1 MTQQLRIRSGQFTS
15 AGRKA
20 LNQDHLGIYQA
31 SASQVASKGIA
42 LALADGIS
50 SSQVSQIASQSA
62 INSFFADYYGTSEA
76 WSVKTSGQRVLA
88 AINSW
93 LYSQTRRSEHRYNLD
108 KGYVCTFTGMVLKG
122 HIGHIFHAGDSRV
135 YQVHGQL
142 LEPLTQDHRVQVS
155 GQQHYLQRALGMGE
169 TLDLDYRQISLAVGA
184 CFVLCTDGIYE
195 FVSDKDIAN
204 TCIDFNDDLD
214 LAAKRLVER
223 AYNNGSDDNLSVQ
236 IIRIEALPEPS
247 AQSLHEQSSH
257 LPLPPLLNAQDEF
270 EGFRIERQ
278 LYSSARSHVYLAQ
291 QLSTQK
297 RVVIKVPSQESYEDE
312 AQLERFLLEDWI
324 AKRIDNPHVLKAVAL
339 ERNKTQAYIV
349 TEYIEGQSLEQWLI
363 DHPKPSLEQVR
374 DIIEQIAKGLRAF
387 HRLEML
393 HQDLRPANIMIDQ
406 HGNVKIIDFGSTWV
420 AGLEELSSSIS
431 RHERLGTAQYSAP
444 EYFIGDYGSE
454 RSDLFS
460 LAVIAYQMLSG
471 RLPYGNHLA
480 KAHTRAAQKRL
491 SYQSVCDEHRDTP
504 IWMDF
509 ALRKALSIDPNKR
522 YEVSSEFLLDMRR
535 PNKAFAKQ
543 SKPPLLER
551 NPTVFW
557 QGVSAFLTL
566 VIIALLAQNQ
576 GL

>member
-1 MTQQLRIRSGQFTS
+1 MTAQLQIRSGQYSS

-20 LNQDHLGIYQA
+20 LNQDYMGVYQP
-31 SASQVASKGIA
+31 SASQLASKGIA

-50 SSQVSQIASQSA
+50 SSKVSQVASQSA

-122 HIGHIFHAGDSRV
+122 HTGHIFHAGDSRL
-135 YQVHGQL
+135 YQVHGQQ
-142 LEPLTQDHRVQVS
+142 LEALTQDHRVQVS
-155 GQQHYLQRALGMGE
+155 AQQHYLQRALGMAE
-169 TLDLDYRQISLAVGA
+169 TLDLDYRQISLAVGS
-184 CFVLCTDGIYE
+184 CFILCTDGIYE
-195 FVSDKDIAN
+195 FVSDKDIA
-204 TCIDFNDDLD
+204 TACKTFAGDLD
-214 LAAKRLVER
+214 LAAKYIVDL
-223 AYNNGSDDNLSVQ
+223 AYKNGSDDNLSAQ
-236 IIRIEALPEPS
+236 IVCIDALPEDGMH
-247 AQSLHEQSSH
+247 ALQEQAST
-257 LPLPPLLNAQDEF
+257 LPLPPLLNARQEF

-278 LYSSARSHVYLAQ
+278 LYRSARSHVYLAHN
-291 QLSTQK
+291 LSTQQ

-324 AKRIDNPHVLKAVAL
+324 AKRIDNPHVMKAIAL

-349 TEYIEGQSLEQWLI
+349 TEYIEGQSLEQWLC
-363 DHPKPSLEQVR
+363 DNPTPSLEQVR
-374 DIIEQIAKGLRAF
+374 DIVEQIAKGLQAF

-406 HGNVKIIDFGSTWV
+406 HNSVKIIDFGSTWV
-420 AGLEELSSSIS
+420 AGLGELSSSIS

-480 KAHTRAAQKRL
+480 KAQTRAAQKRL
-491 SYQSVCDEHRDTP
+491 RYQSVCDEHRDTP
-504 IWMDF
+504 IWMDL

-522 YEVSSEFLLDMRR
+522 YEVSSEFLRDMRH

-566 VIIALLAQNQ
+566 VIIALLAQNR